1 MSAMVEEVEL
11 VAEDGQEGGGRGKL
25 VVLLSLVALL
35 LVGGGA
41 VWFLVLGGDREPPPP
56 EDGEIIPLEP
66 LTTTTGEETLRHA
79 RVGIAIVLTN
89 GEDPAVV
96 EPSIPLLQ
104 DALLREVAGMSADQ
118 LRSVEGSEELRFRL
132 SAHARDIWG
141 EEVVRRVVL
150 TELLLH

>member
-11 VAEDGQEGGGRGKL
+11 LAEDEQDGGGRSKL
-25 VVLLSLVALL
+25 VVLLALGALL
-35 LVGGGA
+35 LVAGGA
-41 VWFLVLGGDREPPPP
+41 VWFFVLGGDSEPPPP
-56 EDGEIIPLEP
+56 EDGEIISLEP

-79 RVGIAIVLTN
+79 RVGIAIVLVD
-89 GEDPAVV
+89 GEDPEVV
-96 EPSIPLLQ
+96 ESSIPLLQ